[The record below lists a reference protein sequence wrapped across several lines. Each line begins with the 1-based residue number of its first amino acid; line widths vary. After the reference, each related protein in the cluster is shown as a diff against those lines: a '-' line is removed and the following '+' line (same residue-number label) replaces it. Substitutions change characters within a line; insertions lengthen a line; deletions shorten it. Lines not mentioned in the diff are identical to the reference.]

1 MRDFVPIG
9 YVNEEF
15 CPDRLCQCCPDWLS
29 VKGCPRDYVQNALC
43 PDGLCPWGYIK
54 VVMSMIDFFRRA

>member
-29 VKGCPRDYVQNALC
+29 VKGCPRGYVQM
-43 PDGLCPWGYIK
+43 GYVLGVISK
-54 VVMSMIDFFRRA
+54 WVMSMIDFFRRA